1 MPEKMESQNGSFGSA
16 ITSRLSLATKLYSI
30 FGLFALLTAATT
42 VLSGYNTRRNA
53 ELTEAIETANRAAL
67 NVERVNSL
75 VYAIVMESRGVY
87 ISTEPAVVKKYGDGL
102 LKFNDQILAVVKNW
116 EAIVQADDAEQF
128 AVFKKRIE
136 QFVDFRKE
144 LVRRGI
150 EIGAA
155 AGREWGD
162 NDANRAVRIALNKDL
177 EALSKVYVE
186 RGKQISRQDD
196 VNRTMAVL
204 LTGLGGL
211 ALVLVGIGV
220 MIIARSV
227 ARPLSVITAT
237 IKRVAEGAE
246 GVEVPHTNRGDE
258 IGALARAI
266 QIFKEAMDRNRNLNS
281 QVVTDSRAREERAK
295 HIEASVEQFR
305 GAIGGVLRTV
315 TDNASAM
322 RDTAQSITRVTSDA
336 NGRAVAAAGATEQ
349 ASSNV
354 NAVASAAEELSA
366 SVEEIGRQ
374 VRQSTGMVEQAGLR
388 TEKSITEIESLA
400 AATQRIDGVLTLIQA
415 IAEQTNLLAL
425 NATIEAARA
434 GEAGRGFAV
443 VAHEVKALAGQTAK
457 ATAEI
462 GQNVGMIQTSTRN
475 AVDAVREIGN
485 AVRDINEVTS
495 NIAGAVGQQDAA
507 TREIS
512 ANAQLAAHGNVTLVA
527 NISSLSDAI
536 GETDKTAT
544 SVLSASTELTSTAET
559 LSREVDKFFSNLR
572 ADPVDRHRDD
582 APRTGTAAR

>member
-1 MPEKMESQNGSFGSA
+1 MPETVKPRSA
-16 ITSRLSLATKLYSI
+16 AGYAIMSRLSLATKLYSV
-30 FGLFALLTAATT
+30 FALFALLTAAIT
-42 VLSGYNTRRNA
+42 VLSDYNSRRNA
-53 ELTEAIETANRAAL
+53 ELMEAIETASRAAL

-87 ISTEPAVVKKYGDGL
+87 MSTEAAVVKKYGDGL
-102 LKFNDQILAVVKNW
+102 LKFNEQILGVVKNW
-116 EAIVQADDAEQF
+116 ESIVKADDSEQF

-144 LVRRGI
+144 LVRRGV
-150 EIGAA
+150 EIDAA

-162 NDANRAVRIALNKDL
+162 NDANRAVRSALNKDL
-177 EALSKVYVE
+177 EALSKVYAE
-186 RGKQISRQDD
+186 RRKQIVRQGD
-196 VNRTMAVL
+196 VNRTLALV

-211 ALVLVGIGV
+211 ALVVVVIGV
-220 MIIARSV
+220 LIISRSV
-227 ARPLSVITAT
+227 ARPLAVITAT

-246 GVEVPHTNRGDE
+246 DVEVPHTDRADE

-266 QIFKEAMDRNRNLNS
+266 RVFQEAMNGNRSLNS
-281 QVVTDSRAREERAK
+281 RVLQDSKAREQRAK
-295 HIEASVEQFR
+295 HIEASVEAFR
-305 GAIGGVLRTV
+305 GAIGGVLRAV

-322 RDTAQSITRVTSDA
+322 RDTAQSITKVASDA
-336 NGRAVAAAGATEQ
+336 SARAVAASGATEQ

-354 NAVASAAEELSA
+354 NAVAGAAEELSA

-443 VAHEVKALAGQTAK
+443 VAHEVKALAEQTAK
-457 ATAEI
+457 ATSEI
-462 GQNVGMIQTSTRN
+462 GQNVSLIQSSTRN
-475 AVDAVREIGN
+475 AVDSVREIGK

-495 NIAGAVGQQDAA
+495 NIAGAVEQQDAA

-512 ANAQLAAHGNVTLVA
+512 ANAQSAAEGNVTLVS
-527 NISSLSDAI
+527 NIGSLSDAI
-536 GETDKTAT
+536 GETNKAAT
-544 SVLSASTELTSTAET
+544 SVLSASSELTSTAEI
-559 LSREVDKFFSNLR
+559 LSREVDKFFHNLR
-572 ADPVDRHRDD
+572 ADPHDGAD
-582 APRTGTAAR
+582 APRTGTAN